1 MSRTIL
7 VCQHETCPRQGAT
20 AVLKAFKSQT
30 PSDVV
35 VQSAG
40 CLGECGSGPMVVV
53 LPEEI
58 WYCHVEVKDVPK
70 IVEQHLRGG
79 KPAPGETLPQ
89 VSSSKAI
96 PQNLVDCSSDI
107 PGILGLII
115 LVNCQSNLFFLR
127 KRTAYKLTEIN
138 SPAFSLV

>member
-20 AVLKAFKSQT
+20 AVLKAFRSQA

-40 CLGECGSGPMVVV
+40 CLGECGNGPMVVV

-58 WYCHVEVKDVPK
+58 WYCHVVLEDVPR
-70 IVEQHLRGG
+70 IVEQHLKGG
-79 KPAPGETLPQ
+79 KPVREKLY
-89 VSSSKAI
+89 SKFH
-96 PQNLVDCSSDI
+96 PDKQSM
-107 PGILGLII
+107 GIWLMAVGLFLGFLGL
-115 LVNCQSNLFFLR
+115 LFWFIASQ
-127 KRTAYKLTEIN
+127 TYY
-138 SPAFSLV
+138 F